1 MTDNEIL
8 ELINK
13 RDEAALREIE
23 RQYSARCQNIAKEI
37 TGSEEAARECFFD
50 AMISLWNGGN
60 ISPAAGGGQDEPSG
74 QIGEYLER
82 KVRIAAEKRA
92 GSKAKTP
99 AETSGVVIAP
109 AAAVFPAVS
118 GVSDISDLSGI
129 SGVSEIS
136 GIPGISDISDFS
148 ETGKTGNIISG
159 TQGHSDAPAG
169 ASENGEK
176 AASGTGANADAAGIS
191 GISGI
196 SGTGKK
202 KQRKVLIITG
212 IIAAVVIAA
221 ALIAFAAR
229 IHRSAGD
236 ANEPSIVA
244 HNSATP
250 DVSPH
255 SPRPTDEIDGPF
267 EYGVSIIAND
277 NAILPEILSDY
288 VKSYEPLVFSSEYME
303 GKIQTETE
311 DLNLTFWEAYQ
322 GVSYARENPCGGV
335 LKLDNYNFDPTEKIG
350 FSFTTQMTGTIVE
363 KPGQWYAIT
372 YMVEYS
378 GIAEIRTDGEQI
390 IACTVNTI
398 RPLAF
403 DSKESFLLL
412 NPNLPES
419 FLTFLKKNGIEVI
432 NSYIKDIFSFNLGAE
447 PKGDKYGN
455 IAHITQ
461 VLFKWNKEK
470 DALHIYKNCTSL
482 LNLYREITYDYSGND
497 LKSVTVYTLDMSSV
511 IYKESAGAI
520 IEKPGSASDP
530 EWYGADPDEPDFY
543 VHTFGA
549 DNCRTIYTFKDW
561 RLSKIELRSGQYE
574 TKDSI
579 SIATVVYTFNSGL
592 TPSENRLVR
601 TSHYG
606 YKKVFLQFEPGGN
619 ICQREVIWHND
630 MIESL
635 SISKGYF
642 DPDGDLTYSEQFKL
656 DDGSVTRRLYHT
668 TGYKDKVLVLA
679 SEVIFNPDNSASGV
693 YYDCAGNVIVTYNCQ
708 YDMDGEIISES
719 FDPGDN
725 NSSASVLLF
734 GTVNPDSSG
743 YLITAL
749 NTGRGVQSRRMPYK
763 LMLLD
768 DGHFEF
774 YMTETVS
781 LPVSALSSSAFLV
794 SVQLKYTGTILEGIS
809 DESEDYYRL
818 RFEKREFIGLRATS
832 YEELYDYYNSIND
845 SSVFFDEFGKKFAA
859 CKDEAE
865 FEGLMREYLEM
876 VTGPRDVTDEA
887 MPDIYINKRNYVETA
902 VSMITCYIDPPPV
915 AVPITDPIFIDD

>member
-60 ISPAAGGGQDEPSG
+60 IAAAAGGGHEDPSG

-99 AETSGVVIAP
+99 AETSGGAVAP

-118 GVSDISDLSGI
+118 GVSDISDISGI
-129 SGVSEIS
+129 SGISEIS
-136 GIPGISDISDFS
+136 GIPGISDISDIS
-148 ETGKTGNIISG
+148 ETGKEGNIFSG
-159 TQGHSDAPAG
+159 TPGRSDAPAG
-169 ASENGEK
+169 
-176 AASGTGANADAAGIS
+176 ASGTGANADAAGIS

-196 SGTGKK
+196 SGSGKK

-255 SPRPTDEIDGPF
+255 SPHPTDEIDGPF

-277 NAILPEILSDY
+277 NAMLPEILSDY

-303 GKIQTETE
+303 GKIQTEE

-432 NSYIKDIFSFNLGAE
+432 NSYIKDIFSFNSGAE

-461 VLFKWNKEK
+461 VMFKWNKEK

-520 IEKPGSASDP
+520 IEKPGSASDS

-579 SIATVVYTFNSGL
+579 SIATVMYTFNSGL
-592 TPSENRLVR
+592 TPSEDRLVR

-606 YKKVFLQFEPGGN
+606 YKKVHLQFDRDCN
-619 ICQREVIWHND
+619 LCQKAVFWHND

-635 SISKGYF
+635 SISKEYF

-668 TGYKDKVLVLA
+668 TGYKDKVLVLD
-679 SEVIFNPDNSASGV
+679 SEVIFNPDNSASI
-693 YYDCAGNVIVTYNCQ
+693 YYDCAGNVIVTHNCQ
-708 YDMDGEIISES
+708 YDMGGEIISAS
-719 FDPGDN
+719 FDPGEN

-734 GTVNPDSSG
+734 GTVLLDNSG

-749 NTGRGVQSRRMPYK
+749 NAGRGLQNRRIPNK
-763 LMLLD
+763 LLLLN
-768 DGHFEF
+768 DGHFEL
-774 YMTETVS
+774 YMTETVP

-794 SVQLKYTGTILEGIS
+794 SVQTKYTGTILEGIS

-818 RFEKREFIGLRATS
+818 RFERREVIGLRATS

-845 SSVFFDEFGKKFAA
+845 SSVFFDEFGEKFAG

-865 FEGLMREYLEM
+865 FEGLMREYLVM
-876 VTGPRDVTDEA
+876 VTGPGDVTDEA
-887 MPDIYINKRNYVETA
+887 LPDIFINKRNYVETE
-902 VSMITCYIDPPPV
+902 VSTITCYIDPPPV
-915 AVPITDPIFIDD
+915 VAPITDPIFIDD

>member
-1 MTDNEIL
+1 LTDVEIL

-60 ISPAAGGGQDEPSG
+60 ISSAAEGGQADHSG
-74 QIGEYLER
+74 LIGEYLER
-82 KVRIAAEKRA
+82 EVRIAAEKRA
-92 GSKAKTP
+92 GSKAKTS
-99 AETSGVVIAP
+99 AEQSGVSIAPVASVFP
-109 AAAVFPAVS
+109 AAA
-118 GVSDISDLSGI
+118 GI
-129 SGVSEIS
+129 SGISEIS
-136 GIPGISDISDFS
+136 GIPGISDISDIS
-148 ETGKTGNIISG
+148 ETGKEGNIFSG
-159 TQGHSDAPAG
+159 TPGRSDAPAG

-176 AASGTGANADAAGIS
+176 AASGTGANAGASGIS

-196 SGTGKK
+196 SGVSGTGKK
-202 KQRKVLIITG
+202 KQTKTLVIAG

-221 ALIAFAAR
+221 ALIALAAR
-229 IHRSAGD
+229 IHRTAGD
-236 ANEPSIVA
+236 ESEPSIVA

-267 EYGVSIIAND
+267 EYGVPIIAND
-277 NAILPEILSDY
+277 NAMLPEILSDY

-303 GKIQTETE
+303 NKIQTDTG
-311 DLNLTFWEAYQ
+311 DLNQTFWEAYQ
-322 GVSYARENPCGGV
+322 GVSYARENPCGSV
-335 LKLDNYNFDPTEKIG
+335 LILDNYNFDPTEKIR
-350 FSFTTQMTGTIVE
+350 FSFTTQMSGIIPINAGKAGSWTPVVFM
-363 KPGQWYAIT
+363 A
-372 YMVEYS
+372 EYS
-378 GIAEIRTDGEQI
+378 GTSEIRTDGDQI
-390 IACTVNTI
+390 IDCKVNTI
-398 RPLAF
+398 RPVPF
-403 DSKESFLLL
+403 DSKEAFLAL

-419 FLTFLKKNGIEVI
+419 FLTFLKKNQIEAV
-432 NSYIKDIFSFNLGAE
+432 NSYIKALFDDSSAAE
-447 PKGDKYGN
+447 AKGDKYGN

-470 DALHIYKNCTSL
+470 DALRIYKNCTSS

-497 LKSVTVYTLDMSSV
+497 LKSVTVYTLDLSSV

-520 IEKPGSASDP
+520 IEKPGTESSP
-530 EWYGADPDEPDFY
+530 EWSGVDPDEPDFY

-579 SIATVVYTFNSGL
+579 SIATVRYTFNSGL
-592 TPSENRLVR
+592 TPSEDRLVR
-601 TSHYG
+601 TSQYG
-606 YKKVFLQFEPGGN
+606 YKKVHLQFEPGSN
-619 ICQREVIWHND
+619 VCQREVFWHND

-635 SISKGYF
+635 SIIKGYF

-668 TGYKDKVLVLA
+668 TGYKDKVLVLD
-679 SEVIFNPDNSASGV
+679 SEVIFNTDNSASTID
-693 YYDCAGNVIVTYNCQ
+693 YDCAGNVIVTYNCQ
-708 YDMDGEIISES
+708 YDMDGEIISAS

-725 NSSASVLLF
+725 TSSASVLLF

-749 NTGRGVQSRRMPYK
+749 NTGRGLQNRRIPNK
-763 LMLLD
+763 LLLLN
-768 DGHFEF
+768 DGHFEL
-774 YMTETVS
+774 YMTETVP
-781 LPVSALSSSAFLV
+781 LPVSAVSSSAFLV
-794 SVQLKYTGTILEGIS
+794 SVQLKYTGSILES
-809 DESEDYYRL
+809 DDSFYYRL

-845 SSVFFDEFGKKFAA
+845 SSVFFDEFGEKFAG

-865 FEGLMREYLEM
+865 FEGLMREYLVM

-887 MPDIYINKRNYVETA
+887 LPDIYINKRNYVETA

-915 AVPITDPIFIDD
+915 AAPITDPIFID